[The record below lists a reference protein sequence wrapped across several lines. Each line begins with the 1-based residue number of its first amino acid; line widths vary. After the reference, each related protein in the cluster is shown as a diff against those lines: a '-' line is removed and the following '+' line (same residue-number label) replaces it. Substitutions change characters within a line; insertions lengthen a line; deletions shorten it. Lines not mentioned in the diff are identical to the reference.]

1 MKHYFS
7 VVLVCAFLFAGCS
20 SSKTYSDIINDF
32 RQADGSEY
40 VSIPTALLKA
50 GTAMLPKGDISDL
63 ARSIN
68 SVRILNLSNCSD
80 RVKKRFIHA
89 LSNANDTGY
98 EPFVSTNGKYE
109 QTRVL
114 TRSDDD
120 YVREILI
127 ASAEYGSCDI
137 VQVMGKIKMEDVQ
150 KVIDAN
156 IDKIRR

>member
-1 MKHYFS
+1 MKHYLS
-7 VVLVCAFLFAGCS
+7 VVLVCALVFTGCS
-20 SSKTYSDIINDF
+20 TSKTYSDIINDF

-40 VSIPTALLKA
+40 VNIPSALLKA
-50 GTAMLPKGDISDL
+50 GTAMLPKSDIGDL
-63 ARSIN
+63 ARSIT
-68 SVRILNLSNCSD
+68 SIRILNLSSCSD
-80 RVKKRFIHA
+80 RVKKRFIKN
-89 LSNANDTGY
+89 LSNANDSGY
-98 EPFVSTNGKYE
+98 EPFMATNSKYE

>member
-1 MKHYFS
+1 MKHYLS
-7 VVLVCAFLFAGCS
+7 VILVCALVFTGCS
-20 SSKTYSDIINDF
+20 TSKTYSDIINDF

-40 VSIPTALLKA
+40 VNIPSALLKA

-63 ARSIN
+63 ARSIT
-68 SVRILNLSNCSD
+68 SIRILNLSNCSD
-80 RVKKRFIHA
+80 RVKKRFIKT
-89 LSNANDTGY
+89 LSNANDAGY
-98 EPFVSTNGKYE
+98 EPFMATNSKYE